1 MIRQRQRQ
9 TELIRTTTTIRL
21 GSPPGETKVICEGG
35 GEGRKEGRRDNNVG
49 CCVQMYR
56 AGSRDTQLPSPNS
69 LSSLII
75 LTHPAV
81 IRKMM
86 ITLENGLFTNCL
98 IIYDRMAPFDLRLCS
113 SFINWMINPRLGLT
127 FLVCLISLR
136 VLRRDQFWL
145 IIMAAVRTVADR
157 LRPTRQLM
165 RTRPPGAARPPE
177 MKSAAGWK

>member
-1 MIRQRQRQ
+1 
-9 TELIRTTTTIRL
+9 
-21 GSPPGETKVICEGG
+21 
-35 GEGRKEGRRDNNVG
+35 
-49 CCVQMYR
+49 MYR

-86 ITLENGLFTNCL
+86 EDGLFTNCL
-98 IIYDRMAPFDLRLCS
+98 IIYDRMAPFDLRFCS

-145 IIMAAVRTVADR
+145 IIMAAVRTVADL

-165 RTRPPGAARPPE
+165 RTRPPGAARPLE